1 MKADRKA
8 TDAYVRKAWN
18 LGMVEAIAKL
28 IWAGWT
34 SAEIAEEYDAMFKK
48 VAADAIA
55 AAGLNGEPPSA
66 DITARMKLFGKN
78 VATTLIDKRIE
89 GGR

>member
-34 SAEIAEEYDAMFKK
+34 SAEIAEEYDAMFKA

-66 DITARMKLFGKN
+66 DIAARMKLFGKN

>member
-8 TDAYVRKAWN
+8 TDAYVRRAWN
-18 LGMVEAIAKL
+18 VGIVEAIATL
-28 IWAGWT
+28 LWAGWT
-34 SAEIAEEYDAMFKK
+34 SVEIAEEYDAMFKA

-66 DITARMKLFGKN
+66 DITGRMKLFGKN
-78 VATTLIDKRIE
+78 VALVLVDKRIE
-89 GGR
+89 GGK